1 VAESD
6 AERTEAPSERRIQQ
20 FRDEGKVAQS
30 KELLAGVGLAAGGA
44 ALLLSAGMF
53 ADAFRAVFDALRQH
67 LGDRELTTSDVHLV
81 TGAIFLNVGPPL
93 LLVLAA
99 GSLTSLL
106 AGLLLTN
113 FNVAPGALEPKWS
126 RLNPL
131 ANFQQQFMSA
141 QPWVQLARSVAVG
154 SLVAWA
160 AWSAVATHLD
170 SLPVLAALDPRA
182 QAAWLVEL
190 VSGFLQRVIPVGLA
204 IGAADYGW
212 QWWRL
217 QQELKMTKEDVKR
230 EHKEQEGDPKI
241 KGKRRQVQ
249 RQIAMG
255 QMLGRVKEADVVV
268 VNPTHYAVA
277 LRYRKEEGRAPVVVA
292 RGVDH
297 LALKIRAEAT
307 RHEVAIIENRPL
319 ARGLYARA
327 RLGLPIPAEFYGAV
341 AQLLAIVY
349 RKRAQSRMVQRP
361 G

>member
-6 AERTEAPSERRIQQ
+6 AEKTEAPSERKIQQ

-30 KELLAGVGLAAGGA
+30 KELLAAIGLAAGGT

-53 ADAFRAVFDALRQH
+53 GDAFHAIFDALRLH
-67 LGDRELTTSDVHLV
+67 LADSELTSSDIHLITAAV
-81 TGAIFLNVGPPL
+81 YLNVGPPL
-93 LLVLAA
+93 LIVLAA
-99 GSLTSLL
+99 GSFSSAM
-106 AGLLLTN
+106 AGLLLNN
-113 FNVAPGALEPKWS
+113 FNLAPGALEPKFE

-131 ANFQQQFMSA
+131 TNFKQQFMSA
-141 QPWVQLARSVAVG
+141 QPWVALAKSLLVG
-154 SLVAWA
+154 SLVAWG
-160 AWSAVATHLD
+160 AWSAISEHLD
-170 SLPVLAALDPRA
+170 ALPVLASLGERA
-182 QAAWLVEL
+182 QAAYLVEL
-190 VSGFLQRVIPVGLA
+190 VGSFLQRVIPVGLA

-217 QQELKMTKEDVKR
+217 QQEMMMTKEDARK

-241 KGKRRQVQ
+241 KGKRKQIQ

-255 QMLGRVKEADVVV
+255 QMLNRVKEADVVV

-292 RGVDH
+292 RGLD
-297 LALKIRAEAT
+297 LIALKIRAEAT
-307 RHEVAIIENRPL
+307 RHDIAIIENRPL

-327 RLGLPIPAEFYGAV
+327 KLGLPIPAEFYGAV

-349 RKRAQSRMVQRP
+349 RRRAQARGGQPSR
-361 G
+361 